1 MEESTMKK
9 TYITPNVLV
18 TKLTMGSSLLTG
30 SAQGRNV
37 YTGTNADPSKP
48 TLSRRRHSLWDDE
61 EEDF

>member
-1 MEESTMKK
+1 MKK

-18 TKLTMGSSLLTG
+18 YKLTMESSLLAG

-37 YTGTNADPSKP
+37 YTETNADPAIP
-48 TLSRRRHSLWDDE
+48 TLSRRRNSVWDDE